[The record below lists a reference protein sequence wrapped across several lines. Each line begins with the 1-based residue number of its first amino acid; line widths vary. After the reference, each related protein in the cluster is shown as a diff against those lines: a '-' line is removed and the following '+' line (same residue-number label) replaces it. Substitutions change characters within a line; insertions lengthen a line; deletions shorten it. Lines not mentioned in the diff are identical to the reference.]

1 MTYRLRIN
9 GTSVANPAEGGIKIT
24 DEPVWADGAGRNV
37 STGEMIATLVCW
49 KRQVEVTWN
58 TLTFTEAKEY
68 FKDKEISPQEYLYY
82 QGVLM
87 TAMKKQDYKRLFE
100 CLKQKP
106 NSSVFEF
113 KEA

>member
-1 MTYRLRIN
+1 MKRFF
-9 GTSVANPAEGGIKIT
+9 KMIT
-24 DEPVWADGAGRNV
+24 KKFEPKKG
-37 STGEMIATLVCW
+37 
-49 KRQVEVTWN
+49 K
-58 TLTFTEAKEY
+58 LTFTEAKDY
-68 FKDKEISPQEYLYY
+68 FMGKEITCQEYLYY
-82 QGVLM
+82 QGVLT

>member
-1 MTYRLRIN
+1 MK
-9 GTSVANPAEGGIKIT
+9 EFIKMLIRKF
-24 DEPVWADGAGRNV
+24 EPKKV
-37 STGEMIATLVCW
+37 
-49 KRQVEVTWN
+49 K
-58 TLTFTEAKEY
+58 LTFTEAKEY